1 VKAHPAADLFP
12 LMPDDELQA
21 LADDIAANGLNQPI
35 VIFENEILDGRNRNR
50 ACEMAGVK
58 PEFQE
63 WTDPGCGPVAW
74 VVSQN
79 IRRRHLTATQR
90 AALAVDLLPELEAEA
105 RQRQGARNDLTD
117 HLVEK
122 VPPSSQKARNVAADL
137 VQVNERYVSDAK
149 TIAAEAPELL
159 DQMRAGEIGLQE
171 AKKKVAS
178 EKRKVAKKAKRALS
192 VPTSD
197 WSVHLSTIADFDPG
211 EPLDAIV
218 TDPPYPKEYL
228 ETWWHLGE
236 FAANHL
242 KPGGSLV
249 AMSGQSYLPE
259 IYRALDSVDGL
270 VYRWTLA
277 YLTPGAGSVQL
288 FERNVNTFWK
298 PILWFTKGDDH
309 GDWCGD
315 VIRSES
321 RDKFFHKWGQ
331 SVSGTAEL
339 IDRASSP
346 GDLVCDPFLGGG
358 TTGVVAAGMGRRFIG
373 CDNDPA
379 AIETSTDRMA
389 A

>member
-1 VKAHPAADLFP
+1 M
-12 LMPDDELQA
+12 MPDEEIQA

-35 VIFENEILDGRNRNR
+35 VVFDGEILDGRNRYR
-50 ACEMAGVK
+50 ACEMAGVE
-58 PEFQE
+58 PEFEE
-63 WTDPGCGPVAW
+63 WSDPGCGPVAW

-105 RQRQGARNDLTD
+105 RRRQAHGQTAPGQT
-117 HLVEK
+117 LVEK
-122 VPPSSQKARNVAADL
+122 VPQASKARDVAADL

-149 TIAAEAPELL
+149 KIAAEAPELL
-159 DQMRAGEIGLQE
+159 DQMRSGEIGLQE
-171 AKKKVAS
+171 AKKKVAA
-178 EKRKVAKKAKRALS
+178 EKRKVIKQEKRALS

-211 EPLDAIV
+211 ELLDAIV

-228 ETWWHLGE
+228 DTWWHLGE
-236 FAANHL
+236 FAARHL

-288 FERNVNTFWK
+288 FDRNVNTFWK

-339 IDRASSP
+339 IDRASNP

-373 CDNDPA
+373 CDNDPV
-379 AIETSTDRMA
+379 AIETSTERMA